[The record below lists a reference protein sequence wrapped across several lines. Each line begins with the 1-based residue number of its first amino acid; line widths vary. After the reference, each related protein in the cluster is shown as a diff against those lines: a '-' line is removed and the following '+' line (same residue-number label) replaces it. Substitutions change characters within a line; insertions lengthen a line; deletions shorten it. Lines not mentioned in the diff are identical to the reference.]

1 MSVKLKG
8 EFTEPEVEYFRQ
20 KCNFTEDE
28 RDVFELRVRGK
39 SIVAISLA
47 LHMSESTVSRR
58 LRGIKN
64 KIVRV
69 L

>member
-8 EFTEPEVEYFRQ
+8 EFTEPEIEYFRQ
-20 KCNFTEDE
+20 KCNFTDDE
-28 RDVFELRVRGK
+28 REVFDLRVRGK

-58 LRGIKN
+58 LRGVKKKVI
-64 KIVRV
+64 RV

>member
-1 MSVKLKG
+1 MRKIKG

-47 LHMSESTVSRR
+47 LHMSESTVLRR

-64 KIVRV
+64 KIIRV

>member
-1 MSVKLKG
+1 MNIKG

-64 KIVRV
+64 KIIRV

>member
-1 MSVKLKG
+1 MNIKG

-28 RDVFELRVRGK
+28 REVFELRVRGK

-64 KIVRV
+64 KIIRV

>member
-1 MSVKLKG
+1 MNIKG

-20 KCNFTEDE
+20 NCNFTEDE

-64 KIVRV
+64 KIIRV

>member
-1 MSVKLKG
+1 MRKIKG

-28 RDVFELRVRGK
+28 REVFELRVRGK

-64 KIVRV
+64 KIIRV

>member
-1 MSVKLKG
+1 MNIKG

-28 RDVFELRVRGK
+28 REVFELRVRGK
-39 SIVAISLA
+39 SIVSISMA
-47 LHMSESTVSRR
+47 LHTSESTVSRR
-58 LRGIKN
+58 LRGIKR
-64 KIVRV
+64 KIIRV

>member
-1 MSVKLKG
+1 MRKIKG

-47 LHMSESTVSRR
+47 LHMSESTVLRR